1 MEFFATV
8 ACRPAAA
15 RLHALLSV
23 ADLPRWCASIERV
36 LADHGADGEIYTV
49 WGQFRVHRE
58 EIRDG
63 VRFTLPGC
71 PNALAW
77 TVRRD
82 ESAGLLVHCTIDRRD
97 PDPDFVASLQR
108 FVADWAYGLRG
119 LTQDPGEGVRGLH
132 DR

>member
-8 ACRPAAA
+8 ACRPDAA
-15 RLHALLSV
+15 RLHARLTV

-97 PDPDFVASLQR
+97 PDPDFATSLQR
-108 FVADWAYGLRG
+108 FVADWAHGLERG
-119 LTQDPGEGVRGLH
+119 LAQDPGEGARAP
-132 DR
+132 